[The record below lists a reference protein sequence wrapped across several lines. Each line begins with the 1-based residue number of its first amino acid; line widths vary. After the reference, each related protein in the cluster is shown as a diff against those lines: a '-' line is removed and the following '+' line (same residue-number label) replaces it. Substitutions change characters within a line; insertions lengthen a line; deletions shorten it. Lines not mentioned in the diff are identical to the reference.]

1 MLCGVLFLDG
11 LDLSLVGVA
20 LPSIQRDLGVSDSQL
35 QWVVSGYV
43 LGYGGFLLLG
53 GRAADLLGRRR
64 TLLAALAVFAVA
76 SLIGGLASDPGL
88 LLATRFLKGASAA
101 FTAPAGLS
109 IITTS
114 FPEGP
119 ERNRALSV
127 YSATGASGFSLGLV
141 VGGLMTQIGW
151 RWALVLP
158 APVAALLLVAGLKVL
173 PAERPRLH
181 VVDQFDVPGAAT
193 LTVAMLLL
201 VGTIVEAPALGWAAT
216 AGALAVTA
224 VLLTAFV
231 IVERRSR
238 APLVRLGI
246 FRLRGV
252 ARANFGIMALFGAYI
267 GFQFVMTLYLQTL
280 NHWSPIKT
288 AMAFL
293 PVGVLIAVSAG
304 RIGPVI
310 HRIGI
315 ERLVAAGFAAMS
327 VGYGLLL
334 RLGGT
339 PDWLAILLPTTVL
352 IGVGI
357 GLAFPTMNVQATSG
371 VPAHEQG
378 LAAALF
384 QTSNQLGAALVL
396 AVVTAVVTGSGATA
410 TGRAVVLHAYRDGL
424 LVVTAVAALGL
435 VFALT
440 ALVPRRAPTARVSE
454 GAGVKLL
461 LGGDVQVGVLSLAEG
476 LVEDSHCLAGR
487 LDTEL
492 VPHERAVAVEHVG
505 SAHPVAGA
513 RPCEDQMLV
522 QRLPVRVEL
531 DATLSVLRRARPV
544 TDGCVRFSE
553 DLSRGDVHVV
563 QAITLAEC
571 PRVIEAA
578 EEWALADDAG
588 DRRVNGSLPEL
599 AMLQL
604 GLGRMQGMRG
614 SLDIDT
620 RVAGVQLVAAEGA
633 IDHPRLETGA
643 RERRADLADDR
654 AQRRLPGARQAV
666 GPQLPGQLVPA
677 NRVLPLDDQ
686 HRQGEAPLVPW
697 QGALAQERPVILDR
711 QPAGYGDPH
720 RPSIA
725 SRRWPKW
732 STSSNATVTG
742 PAVAARNR
750 SSRPPSRTGS
760 KCTASISAASR
771 SSPSPSP
778 SRATAA
784 LPPAPERHRRR
795 LPGRAAHRPVS
806 GTIAVAMA
814 AR

>member
-216 AGALAVTA
+216 V
-224 VLLTAFV
+224 
-231 IVERRSR
+231 
-238 APLVRLGI
+238 
-246 FRLRGV
+246 
-252 ARANFGIMALFGAYI
+252 GIMALFGAYI

-440 ALVPRRAPTARVSE
+440 ALVPRRAPE
-454 GAGVKLL
+454 
-461 LGGDVQVGVLSLAEG
+461 
-476 LVEDSHCLAGR
+476 
-487 LDTEL
+487 
-492 VPHERAVAVEHVG
+492 
-505 SAHPVAGA
+505 
-513 RPCEDQMLV
+513 
-522 QRLPVRVEL
+522 
-531 DATLSVLRRARPV
+531 
-544 TDGCVRFSE
+544 
-553 DLSRGDVHVV
+553 
-563 QAITLAEC
+563 
-571 PRVIEAA
+571 
-578 EEWALADDAG
+578 
-588 DRRVNGSLPEL
+588 LPES
-599 AMLQL
+599 AK
-604 GLGRMQGMRG
+604 
-614 SLDIDT
+614 
-620 RVAGVQLVAAEGA
+620 
-633 IDHPRLETGA
+633 
-643 RERRADLADDR
+643 
-654 AQRRLPGARQAV
+654 
-666 GPQLPGQLVPA
+666 VPA
-677 NRVLPLDDQ
+677 
-686 HRQGEAPLVPW
+686 
-697 QGALAQERPVILDR
+697 
-711 QPAGYGDPH
+711 
-720 RPSIA
+720 
-725 SRRWPKW
+725 
-732 STSSNATVTG
+732 
-742 PAVAARNR
+742 
-750 SSRPPSRTGS
+750 
-760 KCTASISAASR
+760 
-771 SSPSPSP
+771 
-778 SRATAA
+778 
-784 LPPAPERHRRR
+784 
-795 LPGRAAHRPVS
+795 
-806 GTIAVAMA
+806 
-814 AR
+814 

>member
-88 LLATRFLKGASAA
+88 LLATRFLKGAAAA

-127 YSATGASGFSLGLV
+127 YSANGASGFSLGLV

-158 APVAALLLVAGLKVL
+158 APVAALLLVAGLRVL

-181 VVDQFDVPGAAT
+181 VVNQFDVPGAAT

-201 VGTIVEAPALGWAAT
+201 VGTIVEAPAHGWAAT

-304 RIGPVI
+304 RIGRVI

-396 AVVTAVVTGSGATA
+396 AVVTAVVTSSGGTA

-424 LVVTAVAALGL
+424 LVVTAVAAIGL

-440 ALVPRRAPTARVSE
+440 ALAPRRAPE
-454 GAGVKLL
+454 
-461 LGGDVQVGVLSLAEG
+461 
-476 LVEDSHCLAGR
+476 
-487 LDTEL
+487 
-492 VPHERAVAVEHVG
+492 
-505 SAHPVAGA
+505 
-513 RPCEDQMLV
+513 
-522 QRLPVRVEL
+522 
-531 DATLSVLRRARPV
+531 
-544 TDGCVRFSE
+544 
-553 DLSRGDVHVV
+553 
-563 QAITLAEC
+563 
-571 PRVIEAA
+571 
-578 EEWALADDAG
+578 
-588 DRRVNGSLPEL
+588 LPES
-599 AMLQL
+599 AK
-604 GLGRMQGMRG
+604 
-614 SLDIDT
+614 
-620 RVAGVQLVAAEGA
+620 
-633 IDHPRLETGA
+633 
-643 RERRADLADDR
+643 
-654 AQRRLPGARQAV
+654 
-666 GPQLPGQLVPA
+666 VPA
-677 NRVLPLDDQ
+677 
-686 HRQGEAPLVPW
+686 
-697 QGALAQERPVILDR
+697 
-711 QPAGYGDPH
+711 
-720 RPSIA
+720 
-725 SRRWPKW
+725 
-732 STSSNATVTG
+732 
-742 PAVAARNR
+742 
-750 SSRPPSRTGS
+750 
-760 KCTASISAASR
+760 
-771 SSPSPSP
+771 
-778 SRATAA
+778 
-784 LPPAPERHRRR
+784 
-795 LPGRAAHRPVS
+795 
-806 GTIAVAMA
+806 
-814 AR
+814 

>member
-158 APVAALLLVAGLKVL
+158 APVAALLLVAGLK
-173 PAERPRLH
+173 
-181 VVDQFDVPGAAT
+181 
-193 LTVAMLLL
+193 LL

-440 ALVPRRAPTARVSE
+440 ALVPRRAPE
-454 GAGVKLL
+454 
-461 LGGDVQVGVLSLAEG
+461 
-476 LVEDSHCLAGR
+476 
-487 LDTEL
+487 
-492 VPHERAVAVEHVG
+492 
-505 SAHPVAGA
+505 
-513 RPCEDQMLV
+513 
-522 QRLPVRVEL
+522 
-531 DATLSVLRRARPV
+531 
-544 TDGCVRFSE
+544 
-553 DLSRGDVHVV
+553 
-563 QAITLAEC
+563 
-571 PRVIEAA
+571 
-578 EEWALADDAG
+578 
-588 DRRVNGSLPEL
+588 LPES
-599 AMLQL
+599 AK
-604 GLGRMQGMRG
+604 
-614 SLDIDT
+614 
-620 RVAGVQLVAAEGA
+620 
-633 IDHPRLETGA
+633 
-643 RERRADLADDR
+643 
-654 AQRRLPGARQAV
+654 
-666 GPQLPGQLVPA
+666 VPA
-677 NRVLPLDDQ
+677 
-686 HRQGEAPLVPW
+686 
-697 QGALAQERPVILDR
+697 
-711 QPAGYGDPH
+711 
-720 RPSIA
+720 
-725 SRRWPKW
+725 
-732 STSSNATVTG
+732 
-742 PAVAARNR
+742 
-750 SSRPPSRTGS
+750 
-760 KCTASISAASR
+760 
-771 SSPSPSP
+771 
-778 SRATAA
+778 
-784 LPPAPERHRRR
+784 
-795 LPGRAAHRPVS
+795 
-806 GTIAVAMA
+806 
-814 AR
+814 